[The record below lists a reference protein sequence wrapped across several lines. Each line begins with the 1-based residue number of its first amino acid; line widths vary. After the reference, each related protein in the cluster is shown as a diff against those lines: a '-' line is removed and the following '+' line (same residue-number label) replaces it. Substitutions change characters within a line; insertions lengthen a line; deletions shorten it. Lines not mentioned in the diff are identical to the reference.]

1 MLEQNSLLELMLQT
15 TYRTDAVYGN
25 ESCIHSS
32 ITDFPATN
40 LTREQLL
47 SGFIVLYFLGAAYGF
62 LLAALVCEIYFLPC
76 VDVIC
81 EVLNLTPDV
90 AGATFMA
97 FATSAPE
104 LAMTA
109 IGVFITESDIGL
121 GAVVGSSVFN
131 ILGIAAF
138 TGLAARETIT
148 LDKWPLTRDT
158 TIYAVALFSLVAS
171 IWDDKITWI
180 ESAIMVLLIVT
191 YILIMVYNK
200 KLKYF
205 FENTCRPRRCQKH
218 VFSMETTDVGQGI
231 YRPYFLKMVSL
242 TPRNSKQPRVS
253 VIERQMSDI
262 TDDGLKNLNEETQ
275 SLRHPPAGAK
285 WYGKLYWLLCWPAL
299 LLLKVTIP
307 DCSKPKLR
315 KLFPLTFFM
324 CIVWIGLNAYFVS
337 WMITVIGDTFH
348 IRDSVMGL
356 TFLAAGAC
364 FPEVVTTVIMVRKGE
379 GSMGIS
385 NSLGANTLGVLM
397 CLGLPWLLKSA
408 SSSGVSVH
416 IVSNGMRFTLLA
428 MLVLTIVYRWGMV
441 TAFRHRANRLFG
453 LTCLFLYLAY
463 LAVSVAMELNAFGY
477 INGPVCEWI

>member
-15 TYRTDAVYGN
+15 TFRTDAFYGN

-131 ILGIAAF
+131 ILGIAAV

-218 VFSMETTDVGQGI
+218 VFSTETTDVGQGI

-262 TDDGLKNLNEETQ
+262 TDDGLKNLNEE
-275 SLRHPPAGAK
+275 S
-285 WYGKLYWLLCWPAL
+285 
-299 LLLKVTIP
+299 
-307 DCSKPKLR
+307 
-315 KLFPLTFFM
+315 
-324 CIVWIGLNAYFVS
+324 
-337 WMITVIGDTFH
+337 DTFH

-408 SSSGVSVH
+408 SSSGASVH